1 MHSVLHIK
9 VLSTYRRLSNILQ
22 GTVSIYQIILKC
34 CDLSD
39 PHIVTYVGLLAALV

>member
-9 VLSTYRRLSNILQ
+9 VLSTYRRLSKILQ

-34 CDLSD
+34 CDLF
-39 PHIVTYVGLLAALV
+39 PHTVTYVGLLAALV